1 MTRLAGLAEFCLL
14 LAVCTAVYLARTPTP
29 TPSPAPVRA
38 QPKPPAYIV
47 LQVIQK
53 ETK

>member
-1 MTRLAGLAEFCLL
+1 MSRLAGIAEFCLL
-14 LAVCTAVYLARTPTP
+14 LAVCTAVHLAQTPNP

-38 QPKPPAYIV
+38 QPKPTAYIV